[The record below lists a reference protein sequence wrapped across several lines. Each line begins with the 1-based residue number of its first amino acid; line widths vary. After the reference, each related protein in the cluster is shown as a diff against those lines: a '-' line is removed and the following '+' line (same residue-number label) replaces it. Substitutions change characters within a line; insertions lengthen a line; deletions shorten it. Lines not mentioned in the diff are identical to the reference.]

1 VSTTA
6 AALRQITVASVP
18 AGHDYVRHLAP
29 SSPATGPD
37 APTVV
42 RLHDPHPD
50 DPTRPAEDRWWPPV
64 QLDPAW
70 VRRHVGPA
78 APDPLADL
86 LHVHFGFDDRSPA
99 DLASLVAALE
109 AGGAPLVLTVHDLRS
124 PHQDDPAVLDAQLDV
139 LVPAAA
145 AVLTL
150 TPGAAATIRRR
161 WGRDP
166 VVLAHPHVVALDR
179 IDALRAGR
187 RARGADRPRIGVAA
201 KGLRT
206 NTDPLRLL
214 PHLVRAATE
223 VGGELVVGLHRTT
236 YDDPPT
242 PRAATLVRALDD
254 AAAAGDLGLLVHDP
268 MTDEELWAW
277 LAGLDVAV
285 LPYTHG
291 THSGWLEACHD
302 VGTSVVAPS
311 FGHYADQP
319 AEATYAAARDGLDG
333 ESLVTAVR
341 DALDARA
348 RAGAALP
355 GLDAAARRRQRDEVA
370 AAHARLYA
378 DVLAG
383 GRTP

>member
-1 VSTTA
+1 VSPAA

-29 SSPATGPD
+29 TDPAHGPD
-37 APTVV
+37 APCVV

-50 DPTRPAEDRWWPPV
+50 DPDRPAEGRWWPPV
-64 QLDPAW
+64 QLDPSW
-70 VRRHVGPA
+70 VRRHVGPGSSDRA
-78 APDPLADL
+78 ADL

-99 DLASLVAALE
+99 ELAALVAALE
-109 AGGAPLVLTVHDLRS
+109 DVGAPLVLTVHDLRS
-124 PHQDDPAVLDAQLDV
+124 PHQDDPSVLDAQLDV

-161 WGRDP
+161 WARDP
-166 VVLAHPHVVALDR
+166 VVLPHPHVVALDR
-179 IDALRAGR
+179 VDALRAAR
-187 RARGADRPRIGVAA
+187 RPPGSDRPRIGVAA
-201 KGLRT
+201 KSLRT

-214 PHLVRAATE
+214 PHLVRAATA
-223 VGGELVVGLHRTT
+223 VGGDLEVGLHRAT

-242 PRAATLVRALDD
+242 PRAVALVSALDD
-254 AAAAGDLGLLVHDP
+254 AAAAGDLALRVHDP
-268 MTDEELWAW
+268 MTDEELWGW

-319 AEATYAAARDGLDG
+319 AEATYAASRTDVDGA
-333 ESLVTAVR
+333 SLVAAVR
-341 DALDARA
+341 AAVEARA
-348 RAGAALP
+348 VPGAGLP
-355 GLDAAARRRQRDEVA
+355 GLDATARRRQRDEVA
-370 AAHARLYA
+370 AAHARVYV